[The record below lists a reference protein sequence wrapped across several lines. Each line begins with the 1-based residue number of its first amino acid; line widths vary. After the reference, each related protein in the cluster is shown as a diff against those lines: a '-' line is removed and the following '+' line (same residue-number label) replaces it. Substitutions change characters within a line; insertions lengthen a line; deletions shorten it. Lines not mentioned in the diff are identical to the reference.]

1 MRIVST
7 LDIHGTGGDTP
18 ALRTALDNLR
28 RFHAAG
34 GTVVYGTDLGNGP
47 IPSGIHTLRA
57 AAPRRDWARSRR
69 AVLAA
74 LTRAP
79 LEPGAPADLIVAA
92 DSPVGDPGALDD
104 LRVVVRAGRVVVR
117 RDPAQ

>member
-1 MRIVST
+1 M
-7 LDIHGTGGDTP
+7 
-18 ALRTALDNLR
+18 
-28 RFHAAG
+28 
-34 GTVVYGTDLGNGP
+34 
-47 IPSGIHTLRA
+47 
-57 AAPRRDWARSRR
+57 
-69 AVLAA
+69 LAA

-117 RDPAQ
+117 REPAQ